1 MGEMLSSTDHK
12 SILSLLAEYDDFLTD
27 SLVDRV
33 HYWTTIRKIKG
44 VYHPSRRLNTKAIL
58 RIVIED
64 VVNDKNVKV
73 ALEKFLRLPGVVQ
86 YLRSGTHVETEFSKH
101 TCSPLPVNL
110 SAGCCLRT
118 RKHLRRGEMVKYL
131 TGVLVKMSDNEEQSL
146 SRVQS
151 DFSIIYSSRVG
162 AMSLLLG
169 PARFINH
176 DCQPNCKFTTAG
188 KEHVNLYVERDI
200 KAGEEI
206 TVKYADDYFGEGNR
220 ECLCRTCEG
229 LGRSGWAS
237 EAVEDLQPIEEDG
250 SAIQAVAGGFVLA
263 RRSKRKR
270 NSTHSLTIHEAKKQ
284 KTSGNGPSV
293 LSPPNSIRGL
303 SEGLRSTPPVPD
315 MSTHSRYSTPVLGA
329 IGPETPPE
337 TDGAVTPMN
346 FADVLRASE
355 LLSASEAR
363 VGEIN
368 EPLQCAPGSLPLGKL
383 AKGCFPRGCVQSE
396 AISNPP
402 GSELQ
407 ARSLP
412 QIAINQACDDCVSG
426 MGLEQPPTF
435 TGRFLDGRLTGPEGS
450 AQRALNDE
458 LSEFTDVDDS
468 DFDDETQ
475 TIDIKRLM
483 RKQLVK
489 AKKGSRVTGSKPH
502 FHPSGPPARRV
513 PGDYLAQNKSS
524 IACVC
529 SDCRESFFHA
539 EKSNI
544 PTACKRCER
553 HAKIYKFG
561 WPKTMGKRSET
572 EDQYNDHRGTQRP
585 PMPNGHG
592 RHR

>member
-1 MGEMLSSTDHK
+1 MGEMLSSTSHK

-44 VYHPSRRLNTKAIL
+44 VYHPSRRLNAKAIL
-58 RIVIED
+58 KIVIED
-64 VVNDKNVKV
+64 VVENKNVKV

-86 YLRSGTHVETEFSKH
+86 YLRSGAHVEAEFSKH
-101 TCSPLPVNL
+101 TCSPLPINL
-110 SAGCCLRT
+110 SAGRCLRT
-118 RKHLRRGEMVKYL
+118 RKHLHRGEMVKYL

-200 KAGEEI
+200 KSGEEI

-237 EAVEDLQPIEEDG
+237 GTVEDLQPMEEDG

-270 NSTHSLTIHEAKKQ
+270 NSTHSLTIQEAKKQ
-284 KTSGNGPSV
+284 KTSGNGSSV
-293 LSPPNSIRGL
+293 LSPPNSVRGL

-315 MSTHSRYSTPVLGA
+315 MSVHSRCSTPVLGA

-346 FADVLRASE
+346 FADVSRASA
-355 LLSASEAR
+355 LLSASQAR

-368 EPLQCAPGSLPLGKL
+368 EPLQCASGSLP
-383 AKGCFPRGCVQSE
+383 
-396 AISNPP
+396 
-402 GSELQ
+402 
-407 ARSLP
+407 
-412 QIAINQACDDCVSG
+412 ACDDCVSRT
-426 MGLEQPPTF
+426 GLEQPPTG
-435 TGRFLDGRLTGPEGS
+435 TGSFLDDRLTESESS
-450 AQRALNDE
+450 ARRAWDGE
-458 LSEFTDVDDS
+458 LSDFTEVDDS

-475 TIDIKRLM
+475 TIDIKRLI
-483 RKQLVK
+483 RKQLSK
-489 AKKGSRVTGSKPH
+489 AKKESRIIGSKPH
-502 FHPSGPPARRV
+502 FHPSEPPVRRV

-524 IACVC
+524 ISCVC
-529 SDCRESFFHA
+529 SNCRESFLHA

-572 EDQYNDHRGTQRP
+572 EDRYNDHRGTQRP
-585 PMPNGHG
+585 LMLNGHG
-592 RHR
+592 RRR